1 MLGSS
6 PRVWGQ
12 VSDKP
17 PSVCTKRIIPT
28 RVGTRGDR
36 ENGSTRYEDH
46 PHACGDKGSGLHR
59 RNGCP
64 GSSPRVWGQVALA
77 EWKNGELGIIP
88 TRVGTSLQSA
98 SYRASSWDHPH
109 ACGDKETNY
118 GERLA
123 IGGSSPRVWGQVS
136 VLWEVTSTTGGSSPR
151 VWGQDKKTCL

>member
-46 PHACGDKGSGLHR
+46 PHACGDYY
-59 RNGCP
+59 
-64 GSSPRVWGQVALA
+64 
-77 EWKNGELGIIP
+77 NGE
-88 TRVGTSLQSA
+88 
-98 SYRASSWDHPH
+98 
-109 ACGDKETNY
+109 ETNITLFNKFM
-118 GERLA
+118 RNL
-123 IGGSSPRVWGQVS
+123 S
-136 VLWEVTSTTGGSSPR
+136 VLERAEKIPAYDEKSNPVFIQENESRISCKGTGDFCAAAFAAR
-151 VWGQDKKTCL
+151 E